1 MADTAATR
9 SAALALADERTLM
22 RQGHQF
28 LDEKRMLLA
37 AELLRGL
44 RAHQAQE
51 AALLADVQAA
61 AAALRAALQRH
72 GLQGLQAYPA
82 AVLEPAAP
90 TPTRDTF
97 LGVARLQAAYAP
109 QASLDEAR
117 ALDASPEAQAA
128 AQAFAALLGPLAALA
143 ASAGNLV
150 RLAAEYRRTERRARA
165 LENVLLPEVQRAL
178 GAILEHLELGEQE
191 EAVRIRQAARPRHG
205 A

>member
-51 AALLADVQAA
+51 AALLAGVQAA
-61 AAALRAALQRH
+61 AAALRAALHRH

-82 AVLEPAAP
+82 AVLDPVAPA
-90 TPTRDTF
+90 PTRDSF
-97 LGVARLQAAYAP
+97 LGVARLQVAYAP
-109 QASLDEAR
+109 QAGLDEMR

-128 AQAFAALLGPLAALA
+128 AQACAALLGPLAVLA

-150 RLAAEYRRTERRARA
+150 RLAAEFRRTERRAKA
-165 LENVLLPEVQRAL
+165 LENVLLPEVQHAL
-178 GAILEHLELGEQE
+178 AAILDHLELGEQE
-191 EAVRIRQAARPRHG
+191 EAVRIRQAARRHP
-205 A
+205 AP